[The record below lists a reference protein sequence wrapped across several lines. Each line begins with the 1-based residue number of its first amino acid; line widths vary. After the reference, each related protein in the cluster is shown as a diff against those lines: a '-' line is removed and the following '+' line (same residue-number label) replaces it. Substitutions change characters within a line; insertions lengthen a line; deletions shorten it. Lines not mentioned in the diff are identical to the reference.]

1 MSFLE
6 SPKSRFTAF
15 VPTLNSTQLAKPGCV
30 QCGSVLEITDQ
41 KKSFSG
47 KCISC
52 EYWISDEDEEE
63 EAFDGEY

>member
-15 VPTLNSTQLAKPGCV
+15 TPAHNSTRIAKPGCV
-30 QCGSVLEITDQ
+30 QCGSVLEITDR

-52 EYWISDEDEEE
+52 EYWISDEDEDEG
-63 EAFDGEY
+63 FDWEY

>member
-15 VPTLNSTQLAKPGCV
+15 TPSLNGTQVPKPGCV
-30 QCGSVLEITDQ
+30 QCGSVLDITDR
-41 KKSFSG
+41 KKSLSG

-52 EYWISDEDEEE
+52 EYWVSDEDAEDE
-63 EAFDGEY
+63 FDCEY